1 MKYTQREWDRIVGWG
16 AVPESYKK
24 KGFVCTVTWIFNPSD
39 IPEGVVSKQDMK
51 RYMVEYMERCLR
63 IEEECAL
70 YEIDIEEKTYE

>member
-51 RYMVEYMERCLR
+51 RY
-63 IEEECAL
+63 IEEECIY
-70 YEIDIEEKTYE
+70 YETEDSYHREINIKENTYE